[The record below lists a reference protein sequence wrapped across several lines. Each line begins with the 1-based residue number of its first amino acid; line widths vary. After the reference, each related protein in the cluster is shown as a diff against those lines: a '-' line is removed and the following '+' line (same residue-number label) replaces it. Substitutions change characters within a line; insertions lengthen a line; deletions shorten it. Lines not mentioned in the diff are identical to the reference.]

1 MILSKVYKVASLFLG
16 RSDKEG
22 LMLLSE
28 ICLFLEGLY
37 TPVLPLAL
45 TMRIHKTTFLF
56 LFLFKVYT
64 YSLCIYIYIHII
76 AEDCTHQALA
86 PPKASGSPS
95 SSSSSD

>member
-64 YSLCIYIYIHII
+64 YSLCIYIY
-76 AEDCTHQALA
+76 THYCRRLHT
-86 PPKASGSPS
+86 SGVGPTKSEW
-95 SSSSSD
+95 